1 MEGGG
6 CRVWKDGW
14 RAVDGECGKM
24 DGGWESKSVELWM
37 EGVEL
42 WRAVDGECGKMD
54 GERVLSC
61 GVRWM

>member
-1 MEGGG
+1 MERWMESGGW
-6 CRVWKDGW
+6 RVRKDGW
-14 RAVDGECGKM
+14 RAV